1 MSNFVRYT
9 GQSVRGLSPAL
20 WLPALKM
27 REDDPSRV
35 GFFFDD
41 FENFSQHISAQ
52 NTQRY
57 SSYIDTGVT
66 MKQSAVLSTT
76 NLDWGVMEVAGNDA
90 DNDEG
95 SITTGG
101 NSGVLANI
109 TSGGEL
115 GVIFEA
121 RLKKAAVTADSSAFF
136 IGLAEEGLAAADTL
150 VDNTGALA
158 SKDFVGFQVLHDSGA
173 GVDAVWRKAGQAV
186 TNPTSGTDIATMT
199 ADTYI
204 KLGFI
209 FQPWAASEKRLA
221 FYVNGAE
228 TTVYGTATNIAAATF
243 PSGEELALLFATKVG
258 SAVESKL
265 QLDWWAC
272 AQLFE

>member
-1 MSNFVRYT
+1 M
-9 GQSVRGLSPAL
+9 SPAL
-20 WLPALKM
+20 WLPYRKAA
-27 REDDPSRV
+27 DQDPSSV
-35 GFFFDD
+35 GFFYDD
-41 FENFSQHISAQ
+41 FENFSRHISAQ

-57 SSYIDTGVT
+57 SSYIDNSTT
-66 MKQSAVLSTT
+66 IKQSAVLSTT
-76 NLDWGVMEVAGNDA
+76 NLDWGVIEVAANSS
-90 DNDEG
+90 DNDEA

-101 NSGVLANI
+101 NTGVLANI
-109 TSGGEL
+109 TAGGPY

-121 RLKKAAVTADSSAFF
+121 RLKKAAITADSSAFF
-136 IGLAEEGLAAADTL
+136 IGLSEEGLAAADTL

-186 TNPTSGTDIATMT
+186 TNPTNGTDIATMV

-209 FQPWAASEKRLA
+209 FQPWASADQQLS

-228 TTVYGTATNIAAATF
+228 AKVYGTAANLSAATF
-243 PSGEELALLFATKVG
+243 PSGEEMALLFATKVG
-258 SAVESKL
+258 SPAESKL